1 MQKYKI
7 KKCMLFTIF
16 LFISMAFI
24 SSFVY
29 FIVFLKAS
37 PKQYTSIEIIKLI
50 NSDNI
55 NERQLGYHACVNK
68 KIEEELLEEIRQS
81 ISQNIDRHD
90 IEEIELFSLLFALTR
105 NKDILPKSFPKVIL
119 NVVTNKN
126 YDHGIRKL
134 ALNVIAMYGPDARE
148 ALSALEVIVLDK
160 KDFGERWARYAVE
173 AIGAIGPPVS
183 DATIM
188 ALVEGVKAKQMPLD
202 HTCARALAKLGTKGL
217 SALKILTME
226 NDEDISWM
234 AKDAIKRSTN

>member
-1 MQKYKI
+1 MQKSEITKYMMFTTLLFVCTVSIFSFFVVVKI
-7 KKCMLFTIF
+7 
-16 LFISMAFI
+16 
-24 SSFVY
+24 
-29 FIVFLKAS
+29 S

-55 NERQLGYHACVNK
+55 NDRQLGYHACINK

-90 IEEIELFSLLFALTR
+90 IEESELFSLLFALTR

-148 ALSALEVIVLDK
+148 ALPALEVIVLDK